1 MDPIKGYTCL
11 REFMTD
17 ERDRLF
23 KSIAADRTRFLS
35 VVIEDIYQPH
45 NASAVLR
52 SCDCFGVQDVH
63 IIENEN
69 EWSINEGVAM
79 GAGKWLTVEQH
90 NMQEHNTRPALL
102 NLKEQGYQIVA
113 TTPHRDDHTIADL
126 PLDRPVALVF
136 GAEVRG
142 VSDTVFEMAD
152 RFVRIPMHG
161 FTESF
166 NISVAAALCLYE
178 LGRRIRSEVK
188 DWQLSKEEQNILLFE
203 WARKSVRE
211 SDAILER
218 KGIR

>member
-1 MDPIKGYTCL
+1 MDPIKGYACL
-11 REFMTD
+11 QEFMTE
-17 ERDRLF
+17 ERDALF
-23 KSIAADRTRFLS
+23 RRIAAERTRYLS

-52 SCDCFGVQDVH
+52 SCDCFGIQDVH

-69 EWSINEGVAM
+69 EWNINEGVAM
-79 GAGKWLTVEQH
+79 GAGKWLTVNQY
-90 NMQEHNTRPALL
+90 NSQAHNTAPTLQE
-102 NLKEQGYQIVA
+102 LKNQGYQIAA
-113 TTPHRDDHTIADL
+113 TTPHRDDYSIANL
-126 PLDRPVALVF
+126 PLNRPIALVF

-142 VSDTVFEMAD
+142 VSDTVFDMAD
-152 RFVRIPMHG
+152 HFVRIPMHG

-178 LGRRIRSEVK
+178 LGGRIRREVPQ
-188 DWQLSKEEQNILLFE
+188 WQLSPEEQTALLFE

-218 KGIR
+218 NGIQ